1 MNTVAAAFLLLA
13 AQAMASYPVAPVSSS
28 SSAEAEAVTSSAPS
42 SSEAATHSTHVPS
55 SSSSAV
61 AVTDITSPVTA
72 VVPATTSSAAPAPAP
87 LTNGTHPVWSYFN
100 VTVTSVVV
108 VQELTTLC
116 EEATTLTFNDCEYP
130 ATKGEVVV
138 VTNCP
143 CTVTTAIPTLSS
155 TISPPGVTAPAVP
168 PPPPTHAVPSATQT
182 AAPTYPVNPPIQVG
196 GAVSPA
202 GNGNT
207 LGLVVAAVAVV
218 LGF

>member
-1 MNTVAAAFLLLA
+1 MYAKMNTVAAAFLLLA

-143 CTVTTAIPTLSS
+143 CTVTT
-155 TISPPGVTAPAVP
+155 
-168 PPPPTHAVPSATQT
+168 
-182 AAPTYPVNPPIQVG
+182 VG
-196 GAVSPA
+196 YLLVFFLFLKILFCLFWLVGYGIVVSCLA
-202 GNGNT
+202 CI
-207 LGLVVAAVAVV
+207 
-218 LGF
+218 